1 MLGLLLNGK
10 SRQINREKLILLPL
24 LMLVCLFNFSS
35 FTVSGFLS
43 LIIIIYYI
51 ANEPYKIILLD
62 RIRNLYALLLLISII
77 EFIFIVYLRLD
88 VPYNEILPANVNK
101 NSTYLQYPLLVV
113 INNPRLPI
121 QYFRY
126 CFIFDEPGVV
136 GTVASMLLVSERY
149 RMDKWQNIIIAISG
163 VLSFSLFFF
172 VISLLYMLF
181 YHLHHLFNWKFLLVI
196 ITVSAFFATYES
208 DVFDVKR
215 LIVHRLEFGDDGKL
229 SGDNRSNAVFDAAYA
244 NFWRDGGI
252 RLLTGKGVG
261 AHARIAPDI
270 QTYKMVIY
278 DQGIIYVLLSIVFYA
293 FYSFVIL
300 KRQYKDYCL
309 YIIFILIFYYQRP
322 AYFFQYGEFYLL
334 TLIPYALKNRGTIT
348 QMRKHTGIHE

>member
-1 MLGLLLNGK
+1 MPAVGALILMLGLLLNGK

-163 VLSFSLFFF
+163 
-172 VISLLYMLF
+172 
-181 YHLHHLFNWKFLLVI
+181 
-196 ITVSAFFATYES
+196 
-208 DVFDVKR
+208 
-215 LIVHRLEFGDDGKL
+215 
-229 SGDNRSNAVFDAAYA
+229 
-244 NFWRDGGI
+244 
-252 RLLTGKGVG
+252 
-261 AHARIAPDI
+261 
-270 QTYKMVIY
+270 
-278 DQGIIYVLLSIVFYA
+278 
-293 FYSFVIL
+293 
-300 KRQYKDYCL
+300 C
-309 YIIFILIFYYQRP
+309 
-322 AYFFQYGEFYLL
+322 
-334 TLIPYALKNRGTIT
+334 
-348 QMRKHTGIHE
+348 